1 VRLDT
6 VCARM
11 PSITADPTGAVDWRR
26 DGQDCT
32 SQRTGVG
39 LAHRVNMP
47 VYILTLRGSVL
58 LAVGQQRK
66 ILVLMED
73 STVDANDRQLA
84 RVMATDGATSVAERT
99 VGGGPSR

>member
-1 VRLDT
+1 
-6 VCARM
+6 
-11 PSITADPTGAVDWRR
+11 
-26 DGQDCT
+26 
-32 SQRTGVG
+32 
-39 LAHRVNMP
+39 MP

-84 RVMATDGATSVAERT
+84 RVMATDGGTSVAERT